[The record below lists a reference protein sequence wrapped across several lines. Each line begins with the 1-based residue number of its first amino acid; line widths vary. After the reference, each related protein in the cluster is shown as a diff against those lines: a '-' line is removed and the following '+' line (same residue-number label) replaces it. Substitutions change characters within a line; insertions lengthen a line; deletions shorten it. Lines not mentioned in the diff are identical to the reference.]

1 MGFEA
6 EMVAPVLCFR
16 DWRGDVIAVRV
27 KDVVTATL
35 DATGAEHSRAS
46 AEQPFVLE
54 LNIAHAGI
62 GWTHHIRYASDE
74 TRQAQFAQ
82 VREAMGVEPVPML
95 KLGGLPGLTGVT
107 RPRPPAPVDPTAPP
121 SPAWPQGSPAAGEN
135 QVCGEPW
142 EDDIH
147 RHTCVLA
154 VGHGDKDGSK
164 HRCGCGAVQR

>member
-1 MGFEA
+1 MGFKA

-16 DWRGDVIAVRV
+16 DWRGDVVAVRA

-62 GWTHHIRYASDE
+62 GWTYHIRYASDE

-95 KLGGLPGLTGVT
+95 KLGALPGLTGIT
-107 RPRPPAPVDPTAPP
+107 RSRPTPAPP
-121 SPAWPQGSPAAGEN
+121 SVAAN

-154 VGHGDKDGSK
+154 AGHGDKDGSK
-164 HRCGCGAVQR
+164 HRCDCGAVQG